1 MWKRIAIEKC
11 TWFMQSNY
19 RIFKAEQACIFVL
32 LDCRKIFEYMYS
44 EKKKSSVISFYVLEL
59 FMLHVSN
66 ITLRYRYSFARQGF
80 S

>member
-32 LDCRKIFEYMYS
+32 LDCRKLFEYM
-44 EKKKSSVISFYVLEL
+44 FGDQL
-59 FMLHVSN
+59 
-66 ITLRYRYSFARQGF
+66 LRSWIVYAAR
-80 S
+80 